1 MRLLAF
7 TLLTALTL
15 PASEPD
21 ALAISDQIQAR
32 HLPFGTI
39 LDPFYASSSSTEI
52 TGYTRCGDSAIWTGH
67 YLAAEVFRYRVTR
80 SPAALANATRALA
93 ALDGLVEVTGNNSLA
108 RCRLPLD
115 SPFRAGIER
124 EEAANGV
131 YRNPAL
137 SATWIGNTS
146 RDQYLGVFFGLSVAY
161 EHIPSL
167 RPAIRPLATRMADHL
182 IAENWSPFLLRPD
195 HILAMLQI
203 ARQIH
208 PERFQPIYEENR
220 TRLADSVSLPVAFDS
235 LSTSSYFKFNLIYTS
250 FYSLIRLEDSP
261 AKATYLNAYAIAR
274 RYTASHQNAF
284 FNLIDHALT
293 APDPRRDA
301 EALELLDLWRKRPRR
316 DFYVDRA
323 NEVAVCNGQACEPLP
338 VDRRVPTDFLWQRSP
353 FQLAG
358 GGGGV
363 IGNAGVD
370 YILPYWMARYYGLL
384 PSLGAAPT
392 VAPESIIS
400 LYGPLPASPRVEI
413 QGRRATIFYASPTQ
427 LNLLVPPETTLGATT
442 IRVLSDGPVLTA
454 ETRVD
459 PVAPSLYTLNAAG
472 LAAATADTGPV
483 FACVPN
489 CLAVPLPVPAALSL
503 YATGLRQGARTT
515 ATAGGVPVPVLYAGP
530 QPEFPGLDQVNL
542 ALPAEL
548 RGRGEVEIR
557 LTVDGVRANPVTITI
572 R

>member
-1 MRLLAF
+1 MRLLVICLFAAS
-7 TLLTALTL
+7 ALH
-15 PASEPD
+15 PAESD
-21 ALAISDQIQAR
+21 ALSISAQIQAS

-39 LDPFYASSSSTEI
+39 LDPFYASSTSPEI

-80 SPAALANATRALA
+80 SADALANATRALT
-93 ALDGLVEVTGNNSLA
+93 ALDGLVAITGNNSLA
-108 RCRLPLD
+108 RCRIPLE

-124 EEAANGV
+124 EEASNGV
-131 YRNPAL
+131 FRNAAL
-137 SATWIGNTS
+137 NATWIGNTS

-167 RPAIRPLATRMADHL
+167 RPAIRPLATRMVEYL
-182 IAENWSPFLLRPD
+182 IADNWSPFLLRPD
-195 HILAMLQI
+195 HLLAMLQI

-208 PERFQPIYEENR
+208 PERFAAIYEEHR

-235 LSTSSYFKFNLIYTS
+235 LSTSSYFKFNLLYTS

-261 AKATYLNAYAIAR
+261 VKATYTNAYAIAR
-274 RYTASHQNAF
+274 RYTATHQNAF
-284 FNLIDHALT
+284 FNLIDHALA
-293 APDPRRDA
+293 APDPRRDG
-301 EALELLDLWRKRPRR
+301 EALELLDLWLKRPRR

-323 NEVAVCNGQACEPLP
+323 NEVPLCNGQACEPLP

-358 GGGGV
+358 GGAGT

-370 YILPYWMARYYGLL
+370 YILPYWMARYHGLL
-384 PSLGAAPT
+384 PSLGVAPT
-392 VAPESIIS
+392 IAPDSIIS
-400 LYGPLPASPRVEI
+400 LYGPVPDYFRLEV
-413 QGRRATIFYASPTQ
+413 QGRTGTVFYASPTQ
-427 LNLLVPPETTLGATT
+427 INLLVPAETTLGPTT

-454 ETRVD
+454 ETRVAA
-459 PVAPSLYTLNAAG
+459 VAPSVYTLNANG
-472 LAAATADTGPV
+472 LAAATANTGPV

-489 CLAVPLPVPAALSL
+489 CQPVPLPVPAALSL

-515 ATAGGVPVPVLYAGP
+515 ATAGGLPVAVLYAGP
-530 QPEFPGLDQVNL
+530 QREFPGLDQVNL

-548 RGRGEVEIR
+548 RGRGAVEIR
-557 LTVDGVRANPVTITI
+557 LTVDGVAANPVMLTV

>member
-7 TLLTALTL
+7 TLLTALAL
-15 PASEPD
+15 PASEPE
-21 ALAISDQIQAR
+21 ALAISAQIQAR

-39 LDPFYASSSSTEI
+39 LDPFYASSSSSEV

-80 SPAALANATRALA
+80 SPDALANATRTLA
-93 ALDGLVEVTGNNSLA
+93 ALDGLVAITGNNSLA

-115 SPFRAGIER
+115 SPFRPGVER

-131 YRNPAL
+131 FRNDAL
-137 SATWIGNTS
+137 NATWIGNTS

-161 EHIPSL
+161 EHIPAL
-167 RPAIRPLATRMADHL
+167 RPAIRVLGSRLADYL
-182 IAENWSPFLLRPD
+182 IADNWSPFLLRPD
-195 HILAMLQI
+195 HILAVLQI

-208 PERFQPIYEENR
+208 PERFTPIYEEHR
-220 TRLADSVSLPVAFDS
+220 ARLADSVSLPVAFDS

-261 AKATYLNAYAIAR
+261 AKASYSNAYAIAR
-274 RYTASHQNAF
+274 RYTAGHQNAF

-301 EALELLDLWRKRPRR
+301 EALALLELWLKRPRR

-323 NEVAVCNGQACEPLP
+323 NEVPVCNGQACEPLP

-358 GGGGV
+358 GGAGT

-370 YILPYWMARYYGLL
+370 YILPYWMARYHGLL
-384 PSLGAAPT
+384 PSLGVAPA

-400 LYGPLPASPRVEI
+400 LYGPMPDAPRVEI
-413 QGRRATIFYASPTQ
+413 QDRPATIFYASPTQ
-427 LNLLVPPETTLGATT
+427 LNLLVPAETTLGPAS

-454 ETRVD
+454 ESRIA
-459 PVAPSLYTLNAAG
+459 PVAPSVYTLNAAG
-472 LAAATADTGPV
+472 LAAATADSGPV

-489 CLAVPLPVPAALSL
+489 CQPVPLPVPAALSL
-503 YATGLRQGARTT
+503 YATGLRQGIRAT
-515 ATAGGVPVPVLYAGP
+515 ATVGGIPVPVLYAGP

-542 ALPAEL
+542 VLPAEL

-557 LTVDGVRANPVTITI
+557 LMVDGVRANPVTVTI